1 MHEYVDILLFVY
13 SLRYY
18 SESFLQ
24 ENMTLMKVLTD
35 RKYPLWPI
43 FFFSCTFIYMLWFGA
58 KNSLMPPVVNLWWPS
73 GWVGSVSWDTK
84 WNFER
89 LGVYVSSEFKGVS
102 FSCLSAVGG
111 CRPWSEALVG
121 VLGGLLKELLA

>member
-43 FFFSCTFIYMLWFGA
+43 FFFFLHIYLHVVIWGQEFSHAPWGE
-58 KNSLMPPVVNLWWPS
+58 SLMAI
-73 GWVGSVSWDTK
+73 WVSRFCIMGHKVKFWASWGLCVIRIKD
-84 WNFER
+84 
-89 LGVYVSSEFKGVS
+89 VS